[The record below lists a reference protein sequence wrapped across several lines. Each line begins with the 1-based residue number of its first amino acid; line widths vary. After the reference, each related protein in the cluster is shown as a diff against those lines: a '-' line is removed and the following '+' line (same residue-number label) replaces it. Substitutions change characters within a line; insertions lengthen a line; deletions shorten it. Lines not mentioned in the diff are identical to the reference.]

1 MSTEAKGRKQL
12 GFWGDFGF
20 GCLLD
25 IVLMVGFICAV
36 EESTWTGAVYYATML
51 SVLVWG
57 LRWLL
62 HQFDLLGGWCGRLIG
77 PVVLVGAMLLAVFSP
92 HKINLQSDTKDEP
105 ASGETNEVK
114 EVVSAGE
121 TNEVKAVVS
130 ARATNGVKKV
140 VSAEATNEVVVLERE
155 TLPGVRNAPASTN
168 EVTVEEALAE
178 LDGLVGLK
186 PVKEEVARFVK
197 FVRVAQQ
204 RKAAGL
210 KVAPIS
216 YHMVFTGNPGTGK
229 TTVARIMAKIY
240 KALGVVKK
248 GHLVECD
255 RGALVAGY
263 TGQTAIKTGKVID
276 SALDGILF
284 IDEAYSL
291 VNGPQ
296 DAYGAE
302 AISTLLK
309 RMEDDRDR
317 LVVIVAGYTDEM
329 KKFID
334 ANSGL
339 ASRFNHYI
347 EFPDYTP
354 EELAAIFRMNAKK
367 SQYILSADAERGL
380 VAFIAAQTANR
391 DSQFGNGRW
400 VRNLF
405 EQAVAHQAERVAD
418 IANPTQEQL
427 MAIEM
432 LDIGELGKGNA
443 DLGAS
448 GLARTP
454 PPGVRYMPA
463 STNEVSVA
471 EALAELNDLVGL
483 EPVKKQ
489 VEEFAAFVR
498 VAQQRKAAG
507 LKVAPISYHMVFT
520 GNPGTGKTTVARI
533 MAKIYKALGVVKNGH
548 LVECDR
554 GALVA
559 GYTGQTAIKTGQ
571 VVDFALDGILF
582 IDEAYSLV
590 NGPQDAYGAEAI
602 STLLKR
608 MEDDRDR
615 LVVIV
620 AGYTE
625 EMKTFIDANSGLAS
639 RFTHYVEFPDYT
651 AEELA
656 EMFRKNAKKSQYVLS
671 DDVEKWLDAF
681 IRVRTKK
688 RDRKFGNGR
697 WARTLFEEAVSRQ
710 AVRVSKILNPTP
722 EQLKTLTMKDVG
734 IKLKD
739 PDASKED

>member
-1 MSTEAKGRKQL
+1 MEKESQQRKQA
-12 GFWGDFGF
+12 GFAKDFGV

-25 IVLMVGFICAV
+25 IVLMAGFACAV
-36 EESTWTGAVYYATML
+36 RKDTIADALAYAAVLALVTWGA
-51 SVLVWG
+51 
-57 LRWLL
+57 RWLL
-62 HQFDLLGGWCGRLIG
+62 KQFDLLDGWCGRLVG
-77 PVVLVGAMLLAVFSP
+77 PVVLVGAMLLAVLCP
-92 HKINLQSDTKDEP
+92 IKTD
-105 ASGETNEVK
+105 SGDGAKGGSSADMTN
-114 EVVSAGE
+114 
-121 TNEVKAVVS
+121 AVAVQG
-130 ARATNGVKKV
+130 AAM
-140 VSAEATNEVVVLERE
+140 
-155 TLPGVRNAPASTN
+155 PGVRLTPASTN
-168 EVTVEEALAE
+168 VVSVEEALAE
-178 LDGLVGLK
+178 LNGLVGLK
-186 PVKEEVARFVK
+186 PVKEEVARFTK

-204 RKAAGL
+204 RKAQGL

-240 KALGVVKK
+240 KALGVVEK

-276 SALDGILF
+276 SALGGVLF
-284 IDEAYSL
+284 VDEAYAL
-291 VNGPQ
+291 VNGK
-296 DAYGAE
+296 DDSYGQE

-317 LVVIVAGYTDEM
+317 LVVIVAGYTEEM
-329 KKFID
+329 KRFID

-339 ASRFNHYI
+339 ASRFNHYV
-347 EFPDYTP
+347 EFPDYSA
-354 EELAAIFRMNAKK
+354 EELTAMFRMNAKK
-367 SQYILSADAERGL
+367 SQYVLSPDVERDL
-380 VAFIAAQTANR
+380 DAFIAAKTANR
-391 DSQFGNGRW
+391 DRRFGNGRW

-427 MAIEM
+427 MTIEM
-432 LDIGELGKGNA
+432 RDIGELGKAAVG
-443 DLGAS
+443 LGAA

-454 PPGVRYMPA
+454 PPGIRYMPA
-463 STNEVSVA
+463 STNEVSVE
-471 EALAELNDLVGL
+471 EALAELNGLVGL
-483 EPVKKQ
+483 KPVKEE
-489 VEEFAAFVR
+489 VEKFASFVR

-554 GALVA
+554 GGLVA

-571 VVDFALDGILF
+571 VIDFALDGILF
-582 IDEAYSLV
+582 VDEAYSLV
-590 NGPQDAYGAEAI
+590 NGTQDSYGEEAI

-625 EMKTFIDANSGLAS
+625 EMKKFIDANSGLAS

-656 EMFRKNAKKSQYVLS
+656 AIFRMNAKKSQYVLS
-671 DDVEKWLDAF
+671 PDVEKWLDPF
-681 IRVRTKK
+681 IRVRTAK

-710 AVRVSKILNPTP
+710 AVRLSAVSAPTP

-739 PDASKED
+739 PDASLED

>member
-1 MSTEAKGRKQL
+1 MTVQDKDSSNNLSGMAI
-12 GFWGDFGF
+12 
-20 GCLLD
+20 GCAIDIAMMVAFCIFVSEDTRVNAFAYAILLAIPVT
-25 IVLMVGFICAV
+25 IVRVILYKLDLHTSLVG
-36 EESTWTGAVYYATML
+36 
-51 SVLVWG
+51 
-57 LRWLL
+57 
-62 HQFDLLGGWCGRLIG
+62 QLLG
-77 PVVLVGAMLLAVFSP
+77 PAVLLGAMMLAVFCP
-92 HKINLQSDTKDEP
+92 INTDKESGEVEP
-105 ASGETNEVK
+105 AVQHGGGKKGATSKSG
-114 EVVSAGE
+114 AHW
-121 TNEVKAVVS
+121 
-130 ARATNGVKKV
+130 
-140 VSAEATNEVVVLERE
+140 LQPPP
-155 TLPGVRNAPASTN
+155 PGIRYTPASTN

-178 LDGLVGLK
+178 LNELIGLK
-186 PVKEEVARFVK
+186 PVKAEVERFTK

-240 KALGVVKK
+240 RALGVVKN

-255 RGALVAGY
+255 RGGLVAGY
-263 TGQTAIKTGKVID
+263 SGQTAIKTGQVID
-276 SALDGILF
+276 FALDGILF
-284 IDEAYSL
+284 VDEAYSL

-296 DAYGAE
+296 DSYGNE

-329 KKFID
+329 RGFID

-339 ASRFNHYI
+339 ASRFNHYV
-347 EFPDYTP
+347 EFPDYTAD
-354 EELAAIFRMNAKK
+354 ELALMFHSNAKK
-367 SQYILSADAERGL
+367 SQYVLSADVERDLG
-380 VAFIAAQTANR
+380 AFIAAQIANR
-391 DSQFGNGRW
+391 DRRFGNGRW

-427 MAIEM
+427 MTIEM
-432 LDIGELGKGNA
+432 RDIGEMGKGMA
-443 DLGAS
+443 GLGAS

-454 PPGVRYMPA
+454 PPGIRYTAA
-463 STNEVSVA
+463 STNEVTVE
-471 EALAELNDLVGL
+471 EALAELNELIGL
-483 EPVKKQ
+483 KPVKAE
-489 VEEFAAFVR
+489 VERFTKFVR

-533 MAKIYKALGVVKNGH
+533 MAKIYRALGVVKNGH

-554 GALVA
+554 GGLVA
-559 GYTGQTAIKTGQ
+559 GYSGQTAIKTGQ
-571 VVDFALDGILF
+571 VIDFALDGILF
-582 IDEAYSLV
+582 VDEAYSLV
-590 NGPQDAYGAEAI
+590 NGPQDSYGNEAI

-620 AGYTE
+620 AGYTD
-625 EMKTFIDANSGLAS
+625 EMRGFIDANSGLAS
-639 RFTHYVEFPDYT
+639 RFNHYVEFPDYS
-651 AEELA
+651 AKELA
-656 EMFRKNAKKSQYVLS
+656 AMFRMNAKKSQYVLS
-671 DDVEKWLDAF
+671 ADVEKYLNAF
-681 IRVRTKK
+681 IGIRTEK

-697 WARTLFEEAVSRQ
+697 WARALFEEAVSRQ
-710 AVRVSKILNPTP
+710 AVRVGAIQNPTP
-722 EQLKTLTMKDVG
+722 DQLKTITMKDVG

-739 PDASKED
+739 PNASLED

>member
-1 MSTEAKGRKQL
+1 MSKGKSEGKQM
-12 GFWGDFGF
+12 GFAGNMAI

-25 IVLMVGFICAV
+25 IVLIVCFACVV
-36 EESTWTGAVYYATML
+36 ETETLAGALAYATVL

-57 LRWLL
+57 ARWVL
-62 HQFDLLGGWCGRLIG
+62 HSMDLLDGWCGRLIG
-77 PVVLVGAMLLAVFSP
+77 PVVLVGAMLLAVFCPIGDKDKGTDGIDDPSDP
-92 HKINLQSDTKDEP
+92 ESSEQSDL
-105 ASGETNEVK
+105 
-114 EVVSAGE
+114 
-121 TNEVKAVVS
+121 AVP
-130 ARATNGVKKV
+130 
-140 VSAEATNEVVVLERE
+140 
-155 TLPGVRNAPASTN
+155 PGIRYTPASTN
-168 EVTVEEALAE
+168 EVSVEDALAE
-178 LDGLVGLK
+178 LNGLVGLK
-186 PVKEEVARFVK
+186 PVKDEVSRFVK

-255 RGALVAGY
+255 RGGLVAGY
-263 TGQTAIKTGKVID
+263 TGQTAIQTGKVID
-276 SALDGILF
+276 FALDGILF
-284 IDEAYSL
+284 VDEAYSL
-291 VNGPQ
+291 VNGKN
-296 DAYGAE
+296 DSYGEE

-317 LVVIVAGYTDEM
+317 LIVIVAGYTEEM
-329 KKFID
+329 KTFID

-339 ASRFNHYI
+339 ASRFNHYV
-347 EFPDYTP
+347 EFPDYSAD
-354 EELAAIFRMNAKK
+354 ELAAMFRMNAKK
-367 SQYILSADAERGL
+367 SQYVLAPDVERDLG
-380 VAFIAAQTANR
+380 AFIAAETANR
-391 DSQFGNGRW
+391 DRRFGNGRW

-427 MAIEM
+427 MTIEM
-432 LDIGELGKGNA
+432 RDIGELGKGKVG
-443 DLGAS
+443 LGAS

-454 PPGVRYMPA
+454 PPGIRYMPA
-463 STNEVSVA
+463 STNEVSVE
-471 EALAELNDLVGL
+471 EALAELNGLVGL
-483 EPVKKQ
+483 KPVK
-489 VEEFAAFVR
+489 EEVAKFASFVR

-554 GALVA
+554 GGLVA

-571 VVDFALDGILF
+571 VIDFALDGILF
-582 IDEAYSLV
+582 VDEAYSLV
-590 NGPQDAYGAEAI
+590 NGNQDTYGEEAI

-656 EMFRKNAKKSQYVLS
+656 AMFRMNAKKSQYVLS
-671 DDVEKWLDAF
+671 ADVEKWLDAF

-710 AVRVSKILNPTP
+710 AMRVAKIEKPTP

-734 IKLKD
+734 IQLKD
-739 PDASKED
+739 PDASQED

>member
-1 MSTEAKGRKQL
+1 MGRDTKNRKPL
-12 GFWGDFGF
+12 GFWGDFGV
-20 GCLLD
+20 GCALD
-25 IVLMVGFICAV
+25 VILMVGFAIIVMDAERV
-36 EESTWTGAVYYATML
+36 GHALGYALGL
-51 SVLVWG
+51 SIVVWG
-57 LRWLL
+57 VRWLL
-62 HQFDLLGGWCGRLIG
+62 NQFDLLDGWCGRLIG
-77 PVVLVGAMLLAVFSP
+77 PVALVGAMLLAVFCPVKTDKADSV
-92 HKINLQSDTKDEP
+92 QSGGP
-105 ASGETNEVK
+105 A
-114 EVVSAGE
+114 A
-121 TNEVKAVVS
+121 A
-130 ARATNGVKKV
+130 ATNDT
-140 VSAEATNEVVVLERE
+140 SSIAEQA
-155 TLPGVRNAPASTN
+155 LPGVRYTPASTN
-168 EVTVEEALAE
+168 AVTVEEALAE
-178 LDGLVGLK
+178 LNGLVGLK
-186 PVKEEVARFVK
+186 PVKAEVTRFVK

-204 RKAAGL
+204 RKAQGL

-240 KALGVVKK
+240 KALGVVEK

-263 TGQTAIKTGKVID
+263 TGQTAIKTGEVID
-276 SALDGILF
+276 SALGGVLF
-284 IDEAYSL
+284 VDEAYAL
-291 VNGPQ
+291 VNGK
-296 DAYGAE
+296 DDSYGQE

-317 LVVIVAGYTDEM
+317 LVVIVAGYTKEM
-329 KKFID
+329 KTFID

-339 ASRFNHYI
+339 ASRFNHYV
-347 EFPDYTP
+347 EFPDYTA
-354 EELAAIFRMNAKK
+354 EELSEIFRANAKK
-367 SQYILSADAERGL
+367 SQYVLSAEAERDL
-380 VAFIAAQTANR
+380 DAFIAAKTANR
-391 DSQFGNGRW
+391 DRKFGNARW

-405 EQAVAHQAERVAD
+405 EQAVARQAERVAD

-427 MAIEM
+427 MTIEM
-432 LDIGELGKGNA
+432 RDIGELGKASVG
-443 DLGAS
+443 LGAE

-463 STNEVSVA
+463 STNVVSVE
-471 EALAELNDLVGL
+471 EALAELNGLVGL
-483 EPVKKQ
+483 KAVK
-489 VEEFAAFVR
+489 EEVAKFASFVR

-559 GYTGQTAIKTGQ
+559 GYAGQTATKTGQ
-571 VVDFALDGILF
+571 VIDFALDGILF

-590 NGPQDAYGAEAI
+590 NGSQDAYGQEAI

-656 EMFRKNAKKSQYVLS
+656 AIFRMNAKKSQYVLS
-671 DDVEKWLDAF
+671 PDVEKWLDAF
-681 IRVRTKK
+681 IRVRTKN

-697 WARTLFEEAVSRQ
+697 WARTLFEEAVSHQ
-710 AVRVSKILNPTP
+710 AVRLSKLANPTP

>member
-1 MSTEAKGRKQL
+1 MAERKQM
-12 GFWGDFGF
+12 GFVGNMAI

-25 IVLMVGFICAV
+25 IVLIVCFACVVGTETLA
-36 EESTWTGAVYYATML
+36 SALAYATVL

-57 LRWLL
+57 ARWAL
-62 HQFDLLGGWCGRLIG
+62 HSMDLLDGWCGRLIG
-77 PVVLVGAMLLAVFSP
+77 PVVLVGAMLLAVFCPIGDKDSGADDLDDSSDP
-92 HKINLQSDTKDEP
+92 AKSEQS
-105 ASGETNEVK
+105 GL
-114 EVVSAGE
+114 
-121 TNEVKAVVS
+121 AVP
-130 ARATNGVKKV
+130 
-140 VSAEATNEVVVLERE
+140 
-155 TLPGVRNAPASTN
+155 PGIRYTPASTN

-178 LDGLVGLK
+178 LNGLVGLK
-186 PVKEEVARFVK
+186 PVKDEVSRFVK

-240 KALGVVKK
+240 KALGVSKS

-255 RGALVAGY
+255 RGGLVAGY
-263 TGQTAIKTGKVID
+263 TGQTAIQTGKVID
-276 SALDGILF
+276 FALDGILF
-284 IDEAYSL
+284 VDEAYSL
-291 VNGPQ
+291 VNGKN
-296 DAYGAE
+296 DSYGAE

-317 LVVIVAGYTDEM
+317 LIVIVAGYTEEM
-329 KKFID
+329 RTFIK

-339 ASRFNHYI
+339 ASRFNHYV
-347 EFPDYTP
+347 EFPDYSAD
-354 EELAAIFRMNAKK
+354 ELAEMFRMNAKK
-367 SQYILSADAERGL
+367 SQYVLSPDVERDLG
-380 VAFIAAQTANR
+380 AFIAAVTANR
-391 DSQFGNGRW
+391 DRRFGNGRW

-427 MAIEM
+427 MTIEM
-432 LDIGELGKGNA
+432 RDIGELGKCKVG
-443 DLGAS
+443 LGAS

-463 STNEVSVA
+463 STNEASVA
-471 EALAELNDLVGL
+471 EALAELNELVGL
-483 EPVKKQ
+483 QPLKKQ
-489 VEEFAAFVR
+489 VEEFVASVQ
-498 VAQQRKAAG
+498 VAQKRKAEG

-554 GALVA
+554 GGLVA

-571 VVDFALDGILF
+571 VIDFALDGILF

-590 NGPQDAYGAEAI
+590 NGPQDSYGAEAI

-620 AGYTE
+620 AGYTD

-639 RFTHYVEFPDYT
+639 RFNRYVKFPDYT
-651 AEELA
+651 AEELSA
-656 EMFRKNAKKSQYVLS
+656 IFRMNVKKSEYELS
-671 DDVEKWLDAF
+671 PDVKKWLDAF

-710 AVRVSKILNPTP
+710 AMRVSKIENPTP

-734 IKLKD
+734 IQLKD